1 MGKLYN
7 VKCTHCGYSFRA
19 EYGDERAKDN
29 IVNMKREFEEGK
41 AERELQGIF
50 DALRNTVSEREERDN
65 REFAIQY
72 ANESGE
78 DLQEALLLFKAPR
91 ISDPWHVYE
100 CFECKKFFIR
110 KRISIICEKGEF
122 EEKYVKC
129 PECGDPL
136 AAPVDEKDFHPK
148 KPENTDGSICD
159 AECPICNEYLTVISW
174 GFWD

>member
-100 CFECKKFFIR
+100 CFE
-110 KRISIICEKGEF
+110 
-122 EEKYVKC
+122 
-129 PECGDPL
+129 L
-136 AAPVDEKDFHPK
+136 
-148 KPENTDGSICD
+148 
-159 AECPICNEYLTVISW
+159 
-174 GFWD
+174 